1 MSESF
6 CVLAKNVFLCF
17 SFRLQPFRL
26 QPFSS
31 PVTKNEI
38 ADILTDIAVLLE
50 LKGEN
55 PFKTRAYQ
63 AGAKALESLEEDLG
77 TIIAESRLQEIKGV
91 GDALSK
97 KIIELHT
104 TGKLKFYEEL
114 KASIPPGLIEMR
126 EIPGLGAKKIIVLN
140 QKLGITTI
148 PELAKAC
155 ADGLVAALP
164 GFGEKTQEKIV
175 AGIKNRESYGKRH
188 IWWDAFE
195 VAEPILAGLR
205 TLPEVQRAEHA
216 GSLRRGMETV
226 GDLDFIVAATEVVPV
241 VEWFTHR
248 EGVKEVTAKGDT
260 KASVRYQSGLQADLR
275 IVPLEQFAFALHHFT
290 GSKDHNVQMRQRAL
304 ARGLSLSEWGLVPA
318 EGEGTVKDKVV
329 QQNADSSAPTAKKSS
344 SPKAAAGAVASEAKN
359 KAAVS
364 PKVSNHRKV
373 SSETELF
380 AALDLPFIPPEL
392 REGMGE
398 IEAAEGGYLPKLIEY
413 ADLRGAFHNH
423 TTASDGRNTL
433 NEMIGAAEAL
443 GWDYIGIA
451 DHSKASFQANGLT
464 EERLL
469 QQIADIQKLNT
480 SKKFK
485 THVFT
490 GSECDILADGRLD
503 FDDSTLAKL
512 DYVVASVHNA
522 FAQSEADM
530 TARIIRAM
538 ESGRVTILGHL
549 TGRLLQRREGY
560 PVNTSKI
567 IDAAL
572 ANRVVIELNASPWR
586 LDMDWR
592 HWRRAAERGVLCAI
606 NPDAHETGSLEFVKT
621 GVNVARKGWLTKDH
635 VINTKSLAEM
645 KAWLAKR

>member
-1 MSESF
+1 M
-6 CVLAKNVFLCF
+6 
-17 SFRLQPFRL
+17 
-26 QPFSS
+26 
-31 PVTKNEI
+31 TKNEI
-38 ADILTDIAVLLE
+38 ADILSDIAVLLE

-63 AGAKALESLEEDLG
+63 TGARALESLEEDLG

-91 GDALSK
+91 GEALAK

-114 KASIPPGLIEMR
+114 KASIPPGHVEML
-126 EIPGLGAKKIIVLN
+126 EIPGLGAKKIIALH
-140 QKLGITTI
+140 QKLGVTSIQ
-148 PELAKAC
+148 ELAKAC
-155 ADGLVAALP
+155 ADGLVAGLP

-175 AGIKNRESYGKRH
+175 AGIKNRESYGRRH

-205 TLPEVQRAEHA
+205 KLPEVQRAEHA

-226 GDLDFIVAATEVVPV
+226 GDLDFIVAATEIVPV
-241 VEWFTHR
+241 VEWFTTR

-318 EGEGTVKDKVV
+318 EGEGTVKDKVG
-329 QQNADSSAPTAKKSS
+329 QQGGNG
-344 SPKAAAGAVASEAKN
+344 AAAEESAKAPASASARKT
-359 KAAVS
+359 KPAMT
-364 PKVSNHRKV
+364 PKVSDHRKIAT
-373 SSETELF
+373 ETELF

-398 IEAAEGGYLPKLIEY
+398 IEAAEGGFLPNLVAY
-413 ADLRGAFHNH
+413 SDLRGAFHNH

-433 NEMIGAAEAL
+433 NEMVGAAEKL
-443 GWDYIGIA
+443 GWEYIGIA
-451 DHSKASFQANGLT
+451 DHSKASFQANGLS

-480 SKKFK
+480 SKRFK

-490 GSECDILADGRLD
+490 GTECDILADGRLD

-530 TARIIRAM
+530 TARIIRAL

-560 PVNTSKI
+560 PVNTAKI
-567 IDAAL
+567 IDAAI

-586 LDMDWR
+586 MDMDWR

-606 NPDAHETGSLEFVKT
+606 NPDAHETGSLDFVRT
-621 GVNVARKGWLTKDH
+621 GINGARKGWLTKEQ
-635 VINTKSLAEM
+635 VINTKPLAEM